1 MPEKSPIGKLIDTIF
16 GFALA
21 IGALSLTGTRP
32 QSVSEVFGGLFL
44 FGLSFVILIVIWWDH
59 NDLMSKLPSNK
70 PRIVILNIV
79 LMFFVAVEPY
89 LLNLLNSNITLFQY
103 TSILYAVDMTFL
115 MGISAV
121 LAHVLITDY
130 QRTLSITQIR
140 TYKSNRNFQI
150 VFACLFL
157 ISVFPQFFTWTFMGA
172 PLRIYLWFAAL
183 ILSIGARSR
192 NKRAKED

>member
-21 IGALSLTGTRP
+21 IGALSLTGTHP
-32 QSVSEVFGGLFL
+32 QSTSEVLGGLFL

-59 NDLMSKLPSNK
+59 SDLMSKLPNDK
-70 PRIVILNIV
+70 PRIVVLNIV

-89 LLNLLNSNITLFQY
+89 LLNILNSSIALFQF

-121 LAHVLITDY
+121 LAHILVTEY
-130 QRTLSITQIR
+130 ERTLSITQMG

-150 VFACLFL
+150 IFASLFL
-157 ISVFPQFFTWTFMGA
+157 LSVLPQFFTWTFMGA
-172 PLRIYLWFAAL
+172 PVRIYLWLATL
-183 ILSIGARSR
+183 VLSIGVRAR
-192 NKRAKED
+192 KRDNKED